1 MSHATPLK
9 PNRIQQTLRRY
20 FLRILPRPLTLV
32 EDPMA
37 QLNRLMQWDMHQIDD
52 REYRRRLLGRRHRRH
67 PVTAIPR
74 HCFAGM
80 GGLHRRQDC

>member
-32 EDPMA
+32 EDC
-37 QLNRLMQWDMHQIDD
+37 
-52 REYRRRLLGRRHRRH
+52 LLYTS
-67 PVTAIPR
+67 PSPR
-74 HCFAGM
+74 
-80 GGLHRRQDC
+80 D